1 MAIYDSISQLIGKT
15 PMIRLRRTEELLG
28 LSAELYVKLEYF
40 NPTGSVKDRAALGM
54 LDAAEKRGIIGKDTV
69 IIEPTSGNTG
79 IGIAAIASSRG
90 MRSVIVMPDSM
101 SKERAALI
109 KAYGGE
115 VVYTPGSEGMAGA
128 IKRAEEL
135 KASTPG
141 AFIPSQFDNED
152 NKLAHFYTTG
162 PEIYSDMEGMVDIFV
177 AGVGTGGTLS
187 GTGEYLKSR
196 LPDIKIVAVEPL
208 DSPLLSGGKAA
219 PHKLQGIGANFIPK
233 ILSPIYDEVF
243 TVATEDAYETLRAL
257 GKNEGIAVGIS
268 SAAALFAAIRLAE
281 VKENAGKRIVAL
293 MPDGI
298 DRYLSTDIFD

>member
-15 PMIRLRRTEELLG
+15 PMMRLRRTEELLG

-162 PEIYSDMEGMVDIFV
+162 PEIYSDMDGNVDIFV

-187 GTGEYLKSR
+187 GTGEYLKSK
-196 LPDIKIVAVEPL
+196 LPEIKIVAVEPK
-208 DSPLLSGGKAA
+208 DSPLLSGGNAA
-219 PHKLQGIGANFIPK
+219 PHKLQGIGANFIPS
-233 ILSPIYDEVF
+233 ILLPIYDEVF
-243 TVATEDAYETLRAL
+243 TVATEEAYEALRAL
-257 GKNEGIAVGIS
+257 GKNEGLAVGIS
-268 SAAALFAAIRLAE
+268 SGAALFAAIELARL
-281 VKENAGKRIVAL
+281 KENASKRIVAL

>member
-1 MAIYDSISQLIGKT
+1 MAIYDNVTQLIGKT
-15 PMIRLRRTEELLG
+15 PMMRLGRTKELLG
-28 LSAELYVKLEYF
+28 LYADIYVKLEYF
-40 NPTGSVKDRAALGM
+40 NPTGSVKDRAAFGM
-54 LDAAEKRGIIGKDTV
+54 LEAAEKRGSLGKDTV

-90 MRSVIVMPDSM
+90 MRSIIVMPDSM
-101 SKERAALI
+101 SKERASLI

-128 IKRAEEL
+128 IRKAEEL
-135 KASTPG
+135 KASIPS

-152 NKLAHFYTTG
+152 NKMAHFYTTG
-162 PEIYSDMEGMVDIFV
+162 PEIYDDMEGMVDIFV
-177 AGVGTGGTLS
+177 AGVGTGGTIS
-187 GTGEYLKSR
+187 GIGEYLKSKI
-196 LPDIKIVAVEPL
+196 PEVKIVAVEPS

-243 TVATEDAYETLRAL
+243 AVKTEEAYGALKAL
-257 GKNEGIAVGIS
+257 GRNEGIAVGIS
-268 SAAALFAAIRLAE
+268 SGAALFAAIELAGL
-281 VKENAGKRIVAL
+281 KENEGKRIVAL
-293 MPDGI
+293 LPDGI